1 MDSHFHFAYNLVPF
15 VPYFALCTK
24 RNCMSAIFFLLS
36 TLVFAQAEWQEH
48 VSVEGR
54 FRVLL
59 PGNFTEKVDSVETEI
74 GHLVY
79 HTFFLQT
86 DEKTADNLFY
96 MVSYCDY
103 PASMV
108 LADSVGLM
116 EELFQTT
123 IESAADAVKGSVA
136 YSSDIQLD
144 KYPGKQWR
152 IDYLDGKAVI
162 KNRAYLVGNR
172 FFSLQ
177 TISYKEKSLNNDG
190 TKFFDSFRLL

>member
-1 MDSHFHFAYNLVPF
+1 M
-15 VPYFALCTK
+15 
-24 RNCMSAIFFLLS
+24 RFLLFLLPS
-36 TLVFAQAEWQEH
+36 VVFAQEASWQEH
-48 VSVEGR
+48 TNAEGR
-54 FRVLL
+54 FRISL
-59 PGNFTEKVDSVETEI
+59 PGSFTEKVDSLETEV

-103 PASMV
+103 PASV
-108 LADSVGLM
+108 VFADSVGLA

-123 IESAADAVKGSVA
+123 IESAAEAMKGSVA

-172 FFSLQ
+172 FYSLQ
-177 TISYKEKSLNNDG
+177 TISFKEKSLNSDG

>member
-1 MDSHFHFAYNLVPF
+1 ML
-15 VPYFALCTK
+15 
-24 RNCMSAIFFLLS
+24 FLIS
-36 TLVFAQAEWQEH
+36 TVLFAQDAWQVH
-48 VSVEGR
+48 TNAAGR
-54 FRVLL
+54 FSIQL
-59 PGNFTEKVDSVETEI
+59 PGSFTEKVDSVKTEI

-103 PASMV
+103 PANV
-108 LADSVGLM
+108 VFADSVGLA

-123 IESAADAVKGSVA
+123 IESAAEAMQGKVA
-136 YSSDIQLD
+136 YSTDIRLD

-162 KNRAYLVGNR
+162 KNRAYLVGSR
-172 FFSLQ
+172 FYSLQ
-177 TISYKEKSLNNDG
+177 TIAFKEKSLNNDG
-190 TKFFDSFRLL
+190 TKFFDSFKLLE

>member
-1 MDSHFHFAYNLVPF
+1 MNSILLLISSVFFTQNAWQSFTNLD
-15 VPYFALCTK
+15 
-24 RNCMSAIFFLLS
+24 
-36 TLVFAQAEWQEH
+36 
-48 VSVEGR
+48 GR
-54 FRVLL
+54 FQIMV
-59 PGNFTEKVDSVETEI
+59 PGTFTEKVDSVKTDV

-103 PASMV
+103 PANV
-108 LADSVGLM
+108 VFADSVGLA
-116 EELFQTT
+116 EEFFQTT
-123 IESAADAVKGSVA
+123 IESAVESVKGTVA
-136 YSSDIQLD
+136 YTSDIQLD

-172 FFSLQ
+172 YYSLQ
-177 TISYKEKSLNNDG
+177 TIAYKEKSLNVDG
-190 TKFFDSFRLL
+190 TKFFDSFKLL

>member
-1 MDSHFHFAYNLVPF
+1 
-15 VPYFALCTK
+15 
-24 RNCMSAIFFLLS
+24 MSSMLFLFS
-36 TLVFAQAEWQEH
+36 TVLFAQNAWQEH
-48 VSVEGR
+48 INLEGR
-54 FRVLL
+54 FHIML
-59 PGNFTEKVDSVETEI
+59 PGSFTEKVDSVKTDI
-74 GHLVY
+74 GTLAY

-108 LADSVGLM
+108 FADSVGLA
-116 EELFQTT
+116 EEFFQST
-123 IESAADAVKGSVA
+123 IESAAEAVKGTVA

-162 KNRAYLVGNR
+162 KNRAYLVGSR
-172 FFSLQ
+172 YYSLQ
-177 TISYKEKSLNNDG
+177 TIAYKEKSLNNDG
-190 TKFFDSFRLL
+190 TKFFDSFRLLE